1 MKGTQEQKKE
11 QLVISIVSQFLT
23 KGSYEVR

>member
-23 KGSYEVR
+23 NGSYEVR